1 MYQGVVVVR
10 DLKRWLQ
17 SANKKLEA
25 TNRLRQYVVK
35 FMAKQENI
43 EMKLASAKSH
53 MVELG
58 NFNKVL

>member
-17 SANKKLEA
+17 STNKKLKA
-25 TNRLRQYVVK
+25 ANRLRQYVVK
-35 FMAKQENI
+35 FMAKKENI

-58 NFNKVL
+58 SFNKVL

>member
-17 SANKKLEA
+17 STNKKLKA
-25 TNRLRQYVVK
+25 ANRLRQYVVK
-35 FMAKQENI
+35 FMAKKENI

-58 NFNKVL
+58 IFNKVL